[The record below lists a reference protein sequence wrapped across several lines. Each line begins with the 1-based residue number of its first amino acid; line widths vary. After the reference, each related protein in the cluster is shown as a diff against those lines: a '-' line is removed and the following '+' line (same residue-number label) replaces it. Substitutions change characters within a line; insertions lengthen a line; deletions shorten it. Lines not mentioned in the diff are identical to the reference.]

1 MDLNTFINDVIL
13 GQSLPRQA
21 HAHDSDG
28 QKAVSSDVLSSL
40 HVPGVAEGDGGLRA
54 HGAVVLAKV
63 GNNI

>member
-28 QKAVSSDVLSSL
+28 QEAISSDVLGSL
-40 HVPGVAEGDGGLRA
+40 HVRGVAQGDGGLRA